1 MCGLHP
7 GEGVWVEKVAEMCMP
22 SANICLLLLT
32 FCAFGC
38 EGMMERA
45 RLNLA
50 LLFVA

>member
-7 GEGVWVEKVAEMCMP
+7 GEGVRVEGGGDA
-22 SANICLLLLT
+22 CLLLIFAY

-38 EGMMERA
+38 EGMGAA

-50 LLFVA
+50 LLLSLKEES